1 MIFNFA
7 ATGPGI
13 NASTF
18 GQLLNFY
25 KPKDASEQMYTL
37 FTFAPLTIMDHK
49 EKTQTR
55 EEETQL
61 NAEKNLYRNALAI
74 DALKSFS
81 KFPPSVF
88 RRTISAKKIQR
99 GINNLLEHFF
109 ILKNNIL
116 VAWRRYQA
124 RKARK
129 VLLSQ
134 RYCAA
139 TVIQHA
145 AAKFLRKLLERK
157 NSACFIIQKNW
168 RITMYLKVALL
179 RCVYRKPI
187 SELHYNAKI
196 IQSKYRYYKFYKNS
210 PMKVAANIKLHGI

>member
-18 GQLLNFY
+18 GQQLNFY

-49 EKTQTR
+49 EKIQTR
-55 EEETQL
+55 EEDEKNQL

-99 GINNLLEHFF
+99 GINNLLEH
-109 ILKNNIL
+109 L
-116 VAWRRYQA
+116 
-124 RKARK
+124 
-129 VLLSQ
+129 
-134 RYCAA
+134 
-139 TVIQHA
+139 
-145 AAKFLRKLLERK
+145 
-157 NSACFIIQKNW
+157 
-168 RITMYLKVALL
+168 
-179 RCVYRKPI
+179 
-187 SELHYNAKI
+187 
-196 IQSKYRYYKFYKNS
+196 FYFK
-210 PMKVAANIKLHGI
+210 KTI